1 MRTVKEI
8 MTTDMVTVGLED
20 NVYEIAVKMKQ
31 HDIGFIPVV
40 EGKRLIG
47 VVTDRDLV
55 LRGYAEKRSG
65 SAAVKEVMSDEVTVI
80 PPTMSVDEA
89 AQIMAKKQ
97 LRRLPVAENGE
108 LLGVVSLGDLA
119 VREKSQS
126 EAGQALSEISEDH

>member
-8 MTTDMVTVGLED
+8 MSTDMVTVGLED
-20 NVYEIAVKMKQ
+20 NVYEIAVKMKK

-40 EGKRLIG
+40 EGNKLIG

-80 PPTMSVDEA
+80 PPSMSFDEA
-89 AQIMAKKQ
+89 AQIMAKSQ
-97 LRRLPVAENGE
+97 VRRLPVADNGE
-108 LLGVVSLGDLA
+108 LIGVVSLGDLA